1 MYQMKSSIKIL
12 YYFKFLGLA
21 LVLAGIP
28 VFFLDSSSGAE
39 IPLLVG
45 LFMVLTGTEKI
56 EDERSLMIKTT
67 SLYIAFII
75 SYGAKLLTTNLFSH
89 EIIGFQLVEINHF
102 IILVLSIA
110 NVIYYSRMFILRN

>member
-1 MYQMKSSIKIL
+1 MKSSTKVL

-21 LVLAGIP
+21 LIIAGIP
-28 VFFLDSSSGAE
+28 VMLLDKSSGSE

-45 LFMVLTGTEKI
+45 LFMILTGTEKM

-75 SYGAKLLTTNLFSH
+75 SYGVKLITTNLYSH

-102 IILVLSIA
+102 LILVLSFA
-110 NVIYYSRMFILRN
+110 NAIYYSRMFIFRL